1 MEFHTSQKEIE
12 RKEFAPLSFWAWNDE
27 MSEER
32 IQMQIEEFHKQ
43 GFRGFFMHSRG
54 GLRTPYFSD
63 QWFATCRFAAKVAR
77 KYKMEAW
84 IYDEDGWPSGFAG
97 GRVNDLGEEF

>member
-54 GLRTPYFSD
+54 GLRTVCFFTSGSQLVDLQPRWHENIKWKHGFMM
-63 QWFATCRFAAKVAR
+63 
-77 KYKMEAW
+77 KMDGQVVLRV
-84 IYDEDGWPSGFAG
+84 DESMI
-97 GRVNDLGEEF
+97 